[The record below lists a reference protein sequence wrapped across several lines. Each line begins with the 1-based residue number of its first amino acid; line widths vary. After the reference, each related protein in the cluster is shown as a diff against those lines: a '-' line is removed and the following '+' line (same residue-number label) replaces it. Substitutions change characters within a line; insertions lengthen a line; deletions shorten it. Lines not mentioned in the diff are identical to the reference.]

1 MSYADDGDL
10 IRRTMHSHGV
20 ERRVALHA
28 CNGSRRLAGLRKWS
42 RPTSP
47 TTRLAAPL
55 HPERPPSARAASSP
69 GERRGSEALLAGLTG

>member
-28 CNGSRRLAGLRKWS
+28 VQRIAALD
-42 RPTSP
+42 RPEEVVQVDKA
-47 TTRLAAPL
+47 TTRLAAP
-55 HPERPPSARAASSP
+55 AAS
-69 GERRGSEALLAGLTG
+69 